1 MKGGN
6 EKSSQR
12 TSALS
17 SQCTWR
23 SPSQRSS
30 HIRSQCTLRRGAF
43 HAKFSEIGYA
53 ILLINLFSCIAVI
66 PHPRQSRG
74 IGEIKQPGPNGT
86 PSGPISQTQKNQ
98 SGGDL
103 LSYLGTKGTA
113 VRPRWKAVAQWPATI
128 TFFQET
134 RLTSEALNLR
144 EKRSG
149 AEPHGISSVYGAPMA
164 LKSTVA
170 NQAHLNLRIISPE
183 SAGISPIAWKWTP
196 RYGGLPPCKW
206 HVSPLG
212 NQTPFS
218 HKVRIRGKSE
228 PFRVEVT
235 RGPCPSPNP
244 PPACRNYAPSAGSDG
259 VVALGAALRRS
270 RRVRFCSDVGCAV
283 VSLTFA
289 P

>member
-1 MKGGN
+1 MKGGD
-6 EKSSQR
+6 ERSSQR
-12 TSALS
+12 TSAVT

-30 HIRSQCTLRRGAF
+30 YTRSQCTLRRGAF
-43 HAKFSEIGYA
+43 HAKFSGIGYA
-53 ILLINLFSCIAVI
+53 ILLINLLLCIAAI
-66 PHPRQSRG
+66 PHPRQFRR
-74 IGEIKQPGPNGT
+74 IGEVKQPGPNGT
-86 PSGPISQTQKNQ
+86 PSGPIGQNQRNQ
-98 SGGDL
+98 SGRDL
-103 LSYLGTKGTA
+103 LSFLGVKGTG
-113 VRPRWKAVAQWPATI
+113 VRPRWKAIAQGPATV

-134 RLTSEALNLR
+134 RLTSEALNLMQ
-144 EKRSG
+144 KRSG

-170 NQAHLNLRIISPE
+170 NQAHLNLRIISSE

-212 NQTPFS
+212 KQTPFR

-259 VVALGAALRRS
+259 VVALGAAQRRS
-270 RRVRFCSDVGCAV
+270 RRVRFCSAVGCAG